1 MLKLQKRILIHE
13 LGHAIGLIHE
23 QSRPDRDRYVHIL
36 FDNIVPGKEKN
47 FDRFTDADVDT
58 MGISYDYRSVMHYGS
73 SVSCYH
79 FFVVYVV
86 NSNSTPCNKQVILT
100 VVKVTT

>member
-1 MLKLQKRILIHE
+1 MTEDQFFIDQLSFEPLKRTLKLQRRILVHE

-36 FDNIVPGKEKN
+36 FDNIVPGKEKH

-58 MGISYDYRSVMHYGS
+58 MGIPYDYRSVMHYGS
-73 SVSCYH
+73 HVSCYH
-79 FFVVYVV
+79 
-86 NSNSTPCNKQVILT
+86 C
-100 VVKVTT
+100 